1 MLLALTLSNF
11 RIYTHLESNLFLYN
25 KKKKTSV
32 RKEKEMSSLMAQRGP
47 VGPLIWI
54 PLYPFEFSFF
64 LSRGNQQKQTLKL
77 VINAVLDKKH

>member
-64 LSRGNQQKQTLKL
+64 FIKRKSTKANTKISNKCSS
-77 VINAVLDKKH
+77 